1 MSKNENLN
9 TTFILAQKTQQ
20 IKAVKTVSF
29 TRNIKRTAAVCGS
42 PFCLQQRFPQS
53 GLGTTVPLVRLM
65 VKAAKTV
72 SSGVSL

>member
-20 IKAVKTVSF
+20 IKAVTTVSF
-29 TRNIKRTAAVCGS
+29 TRNIKRTATVCGS

-53 GLGTTVPLVRLM
+53 WLGTTVPLVRLM

-72 SSGVSL
+72 STGVSL